1 MPTVTA
7 VPVERFQQYVS
18 GLRFPKKLEAH
29 VPLFLAKLS
38 QTKSART
45 IEQLCKDEKAW
56 FEEQYTNPNT
66 RAAHMTR
73 YRKAISSMVAGEGIE
88 LTKKT
93 GYPQQTQN
101 GLVYQH
107 LALTWMNYGAEFHE
121 ARQKT
126 TKSKTKEQRRNRI
139 AFEPWPLVEA
149 ANAALTSTDYRE
161 SAAGIIAVTGRR
173 PTEILKSGDFDIV
186 SKYKVEFTGQLK
198 AKGKTEGYPIYS
210 LVPANLLIDAFTTL
224 RRDADVKELQKL
236 ENTKVDSQ
244 RNSTLNRAIGRV
256 FGEVLQ
262 PPVGEKFL
270 SAKNLRAAYT
280 NVAYHFFSTP
290 SESIGSFAE
299 DYLGHQGASSAPNYE
314 DYYCV
319 DDRGQPLAIG
329 ILRHELSQQAAEP
342 LADKRATVHIDGLLK
357 ERFDAFG
364 SGTHKDKLAQLL
376 DMADRYEAVERQR
389 DKAVAERDKAV
400 ASLKEFVGNGVPAM
414 ELIQLP
420 QKPKRK
426 REHLKT
432 PDDWTTIS
440 NADLLGGYAQ
450 VPGSSGEKIRRS
462 IEALKEH
469 NAGLPDA
476 EQWAITPTVI
486 MKLSGSRSDSLNTYF
501 KEHPE
506 VARQLEQ
513 YNAGFGYHQ
522 NRGKGNPR
530 DSVKWSSV
538 YGEYEW

>member
-1 MPTVTA
+1 MVTVTA
-7 VPVERFQQYVS
+7 TPVEQFKQYVT
-18 GLRFPKKLEAH
+18 GLRMPKKLEAR

-38 QTKSART
+38 QAEDAKT
-45 IEQLCKDEKAW
+45 IEMFCKDEKAW
-56 FEEQYTNPNT
+56 FEGEYTNQNT

-73 YRKAISSMVAGEGIE
+73 YRKAIAAMIEGENIE
-88 LTKKT
+88 LTSANS
-93 GYPQQTQN
+93 YPQQTQD
-101 GLVYQH
+101 GTIYQH
-107 LALTWMNYGAEFHE
+107 VALAWMNYSSDWHRERTAP
-121 ARQKT
+121 
-126 TKSKTKEQRRNRI
+126 TKAKTKEQRRNRV

-149 ANAALTSTDYRE
+149 AKAALTSTDYRE
-161 SAAGIIAVTGRR
+161 IAAGIIAVTGRR
-173 PTEILKSGDFDIV
+173 PTEILKSGDFEIV

-198 AKGKTEGYPIYS
+198 AKGKTDGYPIYS
-210 LVPANLLIDAFTTL
+210 LMPANLLIDAFTTL

-329 ILRHELSQQAAEP
+329 ILRHELGQQAAEP
-342 LADKRATVHIDGLLK
+342 KSEKRATVHIDGLLK

-364 SGTHKDKLAQLL
+364 SGTHKDKIAQML
-376 DMADRYEAVERQR
+376 DIADRYQTMERQR
-389 DKAVAERDKAV
+389 DRAVAERDKAV
-400 ASLKEFVGNGVPAM
+400 ASLKEFVENGIPAM

-426 REHLKT
+426 REHLPT

-440 NADLLGGYAQ
+440 NADLLGAYSQ
-450 VPGSSGEKIRRS
+450 VPGSAEEKIRRS
-462 IEALKEH
+462 IEAFQEH

-486 MKLSGSRSDSLNTYF
+486 QKLSGSRAGTVKAYIDRQEA
-501 KEHPE
+501 KEM
-506 VARQLEQ
+506 LWQ
-513 YNAGFGYHQ
+513 YNSGFGYHQ

-530 DSVKWSSV
+530 EAGIKWSLA
-538 YGEYEW
+538 YGECEW